1 MTVATDQGPGLPA
14 EAESPTAN
22 EGGGVFQNLR
32 QLINVVDELRDVGLQ
47 QYINLPRI
55 CVVGTQSAG
64 KSSVLEGIVGMDF
77 LPRGDGVVTR
87 RPLELRLVHLPAAG
101 LNTPPEPTWA
111 VFEGDPQKKKM
122 TDFEQVRRRI
132 DELTDEI
139 AGSNKGIVD
148 VPIVLTVCGRTC
160 PDLTLVDLPGITR
173 VPLKGSDQTDDIE
186 KLTRDMAMR
195 YAKDP
200 RTVILAVIPAN
211 QDISTSDAL
220 QLARRVDPR
229 GLRTIGVITKIDLMD
244 RGTNAVKMIRG
255 EDIPLRLGY
264 VGIKNRSQAD
274 IAARKSIQAAL
285 EDEAQFFRT
294 HPAYKTLPA
303 HLVGMKSLVDKLT
316 KVLFRHIRNF
326 LPEIKGEISQKLR
339 ALRAR
344 LSELGEGVP
353 ADATERTQLMWTM
366 INDYCELFCNTIRGK
381 YDKRLS
387 NYHDSGQDPSTTYG
401 GAQVRQIFNQLLEDF
416 TRDGVTREMTNA
428 DIDLAI
434 RMHEGDSL
442 PGFPSPDTFEYLIL
456 PHLKK
461 IHFPVMECLDRVSQ
475 TLELLSQRLANR
487 VFCRFPKL
495 ATQILDLSQAIL
507 LREKENTR
515 QILENIV
522 AAETGYLFTNDVRYL
537 TEHGAML
544 PMGPEEQPANNQPSH
559 DSAPK
564 PNSQT
569 SNSWFGGQNK
579 SQTTP
584 LVGDGLLGMQSLWS
598 AKEQKRTQYS
608 EAFLTEIRAR
618 LDAYFGIV
626 LRNIRDTVPKTI
638 GFFLV
643 RAVQDGLQFQ
653 LYNELNKAEKFDA
666 LLGEPP
672 HVKEERQAI
681 SKQIETLHQANL
693 VLQRDPSIATLS
705 ISDHFDES
713 FDSDLNQ
720 MLHAS
725 DPNVLGP
732 AVMTAGPQVLKAPQA
747 SPLKPPLPSAQ
758 PSLVFPPQAP
768 SGAQPPVASQKYAQ
782 LAAGYLGRSSLFDKN
797 GEGANK
803 RTNPTG
809 PGTNSSTGPLFN

>member
-1 MTVATDQGPGLPA
+1 MTVADANLSV
-14 EAESPTAN
+14 EAGSPTAN
-22 EGGGVFQNLR
+22 ESGTGVFQNLR

-77 LPRGDGVVTR
+77 LPRGDGIVTR
-87 RPLELRLVHLPAAG
+87 RPLELRLVHVPANG
-101 LNTPPEPTWA
+101 TNEPTWA
-111 VFEGDPQKKKM
+111 MFEGDPQKEKI

-132 DELTDEI
+132 DQLTDDI

-148 VPIVLTVCGRTC
+148 IPIVLTVCGHTC

-173 VPLKGSDQTDDIE
+173 VPLKGSDQTDEIE

-255 EDIPLRLGY
+255 DDIPLRLGY

-274 IAARKSIQAAL
+274 IAAKKSIQEAL
-285 EDEAQFFRT
+285 EDEATFFRT

-303 HLVGMKSLVDKLT
+303 HLLGMRSLVDKLT

-326 LPEIKGEISQKLR
+326 LPEIKSEISQKLR

-344 LSELGEGVP
+344 LAELGEGVP
-353 ADATERTQLMWTM
+353 ADASERTQLMWTM

-387 NYHDSGQDPSTTYG
+387 IYHDSGQDPSTAYG
-401 GAQVRQIFNQLLEDF
+401 GAHIRQIFNQLLDEF
-416 TRDGVTREMTNA
+416 TREGVTKEMTNA
-428 DIDLAI
+428 DIDQAI

-461 IHFPVMECLDRVSQ
+461 IHFPVMECLDRVAQ

-495 ATQILDLSQAIL
+495 ATQILDLSQSIL

-522 AAETGYLFTNDVRYL
+522 AAETGYLFTNDTRYL

-544 PMGPEEQPANNQPSH
+544 PMGPEEQQNTPETAPAKPS
-559 DSAPK
+559 
-564 PNSQT
+564 SQA
-569 SNSWFGGQNK
+569 SGGWFG
-579 SQTTP
+579 SQ
-584 LVGDGLLGMQSLWS
+584 GKGGGNQGNSASDALLNVSTLWS

-681 SKQIETLHQANL
+681 GKQIETLHQANL

-705 ISDHFDES
+705 LSDTFDET
-713 FDSDLNQ
+713 FDTDLNH
-720 MLHAS
+720 MLQAV
-725 DPNVLGP
+725 DPNVTGP
-732 AVMTAGPQVLKAPQA
+732 AALAGPQPLRTAALPVT
-747 SPLKPPLPSAQ
+747 PLKPNG
-758 PSLVFPPQAP
+758 PPPTGYQSQQVQ
-768 SGAQPPVASQKYAQ
+768 SGAPPAGASQKYAQ
-782 LAAGYLGRSSLFDKN
+782 LAAGYLNRSSLFDKQTD
-797 GEGANK
+797 ASK
-803 RTNPTG
+803 RGNVG
-809 PGTNSSTGPLFN
+809 VASSTGPLFN

>member
-1 MTVATDQGPGLPA
+1 MVVPNQEIATNEDVAGCGMYQ
-14 EAESPTAN
+14 
-22 EGGGVFQNLR
+22 QLR
-32 QLINVVDELRDVGLQ
+32 QLINVVDELRDVGLH

-77 LPRGDGVVTR
+77 LPRGEGIVTR
-87 RPLELRLVHLPAAG
+87 RPLELRLVHTQ
-101 LNTPPEPTWA
+101 NDEPTWA
-111 VFEGDPQKKKM
+111 TFEADPSKQKV
-122 TDFEQVRRRI
+122 TDFGAVRDKI
-132 DELTDEI
+132 NKLTDEI

-148 VPIVLTVCGRTC
+148 NPIVLTVCGKTC

-173 VPLKGSDQTDDIE
+173 VPLKGSDQTDEIE
-186 KLTRDMAMR
+186 KLTRDMATR

-220 QLARRVDPR
+220 QLARKVDPR
-229 GLRTIGVITKIDLMD
+229 GLRTLGVITKIDLMD

-274 IAARKSIQAAL
+274 IAGGKSIQDAL
-285 EDEAQFFRT
+285 EDEKNYFKS
-294 HPAYKTLPA
+294 HPAYRTLPA
-303 HLVGMKSLVDKLT
+303 HLVGMPSLIDKLT

-326 LPEIKGEISQKLR
+326 LPEIKNEISHKR
-339 ALRAR
+339 IALRAR
-344 LSELGEGVP
+344 LAELGEGVP
-353 ADATERTQLMWTM
+353 AEQTERTQLMWTM

-387 NYHDSGQDPSTTYG
+387 NYHDMDPTTSYG
-401 GAQVRQIFNQLLEDF
+401 GAQIRHIFNQLLEEY
-416 TRDGVTREMTNA
+416 TREGITTEMTNA
-428 DIDLAI
+428 DIDVAI

-461 IHFPVMECLDRVSQ
+461 IHFPVMECLERVSQ

-487 VFCRFPKL
+487 VFCRFPEL
-495 ATQILDLSQAIL
+495 AAEILDLSQNIL
-507 LREKENTR
+507 LQHKAHT
-515 QILENIV
+515 QQVLENLV
-522 AAETGYLFTNDVRYL
+522 AAETGYLFTNDAKYL

-544 PMGPEEQPANNQPSH
+544 PMGQEESGATPGSEMPAKQVQSQPSG
-559 DSAPK
+559 
-564 PNSQT
+564 
-569 SNSWFGGQNK
+569 WFGSGPRQVAQ
-579 SQTTP
+579 SASE
-584 LVGDGLLGMQSLWS
+584 GAAGLAGALTSAWT
-598 AKEQKRTQYS
+598 AKEPKRTQYS
-608 EAFLTEIRAR
+608 DAFLSEIRAR
-618 LDAYFGIV
+618 LDAYFGLV

-653 LYNELNKAEKFDA
+653 LYNELNKVEKFEA

-681 SKQIETLHQANL
+681 SRQIETLEQAHL
-693 VLQRDPSIATLS
+693 VLQRDPHIVTLS
-705 ISDHFDES
+705 ISDQFDET

-720 MLHAS
+720 MLNGTVLH
-725 DPNVLGP
+725 PNATGP
-732 AVMTAGPQVLKAPQA
+732 AVTTAGPAAPSKAPLQ
-747 SPLKPPLPSAQ
+747 
-758 PSLVFPPQAP
+758 PQARSANSIGFQPLAP
-768 SGAQPPVASQKYAQ
+768 SQYQPPDPSQKYAQ
-782 LAAGYLGRSSLFDKN
+782 LAAGYLNRSTLFDKQ
-797 GEGANK
+797 
-803 RTNPTG
+803 
-809 PGTNSSTGPLFN
+809 PGTSGRSQQGAGAPGQLFS